1 MHNDNTESDLLSV
14 EIYNSNSK
22 DFTFLTSF
30 TDKEVLEFL
39 FLSDDVILF
48 NCVEEGQNVLY
59 TISVKD

>member
-48 NCVEEGQNVLY
+48 NCVEEG
-59 TISVKD
+59 